1 MPGSRIELLKFD
13 IMKVCC
19 VPWVHFL
26 KIVQIFF
33 WVMFATTFGTRKL
46 HEARNSWHS
55 GCWIL
60 KSLVYAMSIG
70 IPFIIPNIFIQLY
83 GKFNPVL
90 WQM

>member
-1 MPGSRIELLKFD
+1 VFLGFTSLKT
-13 IMKVCC
+13 
-19 VPWVHFL
+19 
-26 KIVQIFF
+26 VQIFF

>member
-1 MPGSRIELLKFD
+1 
-13 IMKVCC
+13 
-19 VPWVHFL
+19 
-26 KIVQIFF
+26 
-33 WVMFATTFGTRKL
+33 MFATTFGTRKL